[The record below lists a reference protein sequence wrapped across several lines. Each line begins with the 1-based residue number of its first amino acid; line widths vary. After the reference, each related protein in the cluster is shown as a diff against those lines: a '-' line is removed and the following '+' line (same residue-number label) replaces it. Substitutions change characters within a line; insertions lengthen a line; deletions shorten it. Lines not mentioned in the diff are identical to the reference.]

1 VTERRR
7 RIGQILVEEA
17 GGRCVVC
24 GYAQSVAALQFHHLD
39 PMTKAFSIRY
49 AGTRALDRIRA
60 EAAKCVLLVRELP
73 CGGRVRERAGS
84 RTITGARPSGVA
96 QRSDPG

>member
-7 RIGQILVEEA
+7 RIKQILVEEA

-49 AGTRALDRIRA
+49 AGTRALDRSRA
-60 EAAKCVLLVRELP
+60 EAAKCVLLCANCHAEVESGSAQVPVPSQGRALP
-73 CGGRVRERAGS
+73 G
-84 RTITGARPSGVA
+84 
-96 QRSDPG
+96 